1 ADLEARPTDRVE
13 LEPVNVGDI
22 ARLVAETIRGRA
34 SPETSK
40 IVVDESA
47 NVEVLGDPDGLER
60 VLQNLLENAS
70 RYGKPGGE
78 VRITGARHEDRVAIT
93 VADDGPGIA
102 AEHLPRLFER
112 FYRVDPSRSREF
124 GGAGLGLAIVKHDVE
139 LMNGTVIAKSEIGKG
154 ARFIVELREARDS

>member
-1 ADLEARPTDRVE
+1 
-13 LEPVNVGDI
+13 VNVGHV

-34 SPETSK
+34 APDASK

-47 NVEVLGDPDGLER
+47 NVDVLGDPDGLER

-70 RYGKPGGE
+70 RYGKTNGE
-78 VRITGARHEDRVAIT
+78 VRVTAARHDDHVAIT

-139 LMNGTVIAKSEIGKG
+139 LMNGTVVAKSEVGKG
-154 ARFIVELREARDS
+154 ARFIVDLGAASSS